1 MKVKAKILPY
11 SLLLLLMGLSAMALP
26 DTTLAQQS
34 DSTHTVQSGETLFSI
49 ARIYDLTVGD
59 LRRWND
65 LDSDNLR
72 TGQILNIAPPQ
83 TDDQIV
89 HTVQSGET
97 LFSIS
102 RNYGVTIAEI
112 QQWNNLQ
119 DTNLSTGMELLIHP
133 PDDTAQAE
141 TPEVPDIT
149 EMEQEEEERQSI
161 VRRGGDSALSTF
173 YVVRSGDSLYRIA
186 SMHGLSV
193 DELMALNDLQSDM
206 LRVGQQLVVP
216 SDRSAAPSVAEGDES
231 STPQG
236 RFAQY
241 RVQSGESGESILDKF
256 RMSRQELAALNPGL
270 TMDRISSGQRI
281 TVLLP
286 PTRSFEN
293 PYRSGSDMEDLGEV
307 SVFKYSS
314 NDIARP
320 TTSGEL
326 YNPDQ
331 LTAAHP
337 NISLGRVIYI
347 ENPSN
352 NRGIYVKVNDRH
364 SGEGLKLS
372 DAAFQ
377 MLEFS
382 SIERARVTIY
392 TDN

>member
-1 MKVKAKILPY
+1 MVKAKILPY
-11 SLLLLLMGLSAMALP
+11 LLLILLTGLSAIATP
-26 DTTLAQQS
+26 DTARAQQT
-34 DSTHTVQSGETLFSI
+34 DSTHVVQSGETLFSI
-49 ARIYDLTVGD
+49 ARMYDLSVGD

-102 RNYGVTIAEI
+102 RTYGVTIAEI

-119 DTNLSTGMELLIHP
+119 DTNLSTGMDLLIHP

-141 TPEVPDIT
+141 LPEVPDRADL
-149 EMEQEEEERQSI
+149 EQEEQRQSI
-161 VRRGGDSALSTF
+161 VRRGGDTALNTF

-236 RFAQY
+236 RFVQY
-241 RVQSGESGESILDKF
+241 RVQSGETGESILDKF

-270 TMDRISSGQRI
+270 AMDRISSGQRI

-293 PYRSGSDMEDLGEV
+293 PYRSGSDMENLGEV

-372 DAAFQ
+372 EAAFQ
-377 MLEFS
+377 MLDFS
-382 SIERARVTIY
+382 SIERARVTIF